1 MGEVA
6 GRSGAGKD
14 GNAERSTFKLKERDV
29 DKRRRE
35 AFTLMEM
42 MVVIGMLGVLM
53 GVTFSGV
60 GQAQRRARV
69 AKANAEVRELVNA
82 ILAYEAAEESLPVT
96 PDPVDATDAALADLL
111 GNSGGPVYLNV
122 PMSGG
127 KFLDPWGTPYRFRI
141 GLEQESGDMENF
153 SATVTF
159 PNRQRNLRW

>member
-1 MGEVA
+1 
-6 GRSGAGKD
+6 
-14 GNAERSTFKLKERDV
+14 V

-53 GVTFSGV
+53 GVTFTGI
-60 GQAQRRARV
+60 GQARTRARV

-82 ILAYEAAEESLPVT
+82 LLAYEAAEQELPVT
-96 PDPVDATDAALADLL
+96 PNPVDATETALADLL

-122 PMSGG
+122 PMNGG

-141 GLEQESGDMENF
+141 GLKQESGSKEKF

-159 PNRQRNLRW
+159 PNRHRHVRW

>member
-1 MGEVA
+1 M
-6 GRSGAGKD
+6 
-14 GNAERSTFKLKERDV
+14 

-53 GVTFSGV
+53 GVTFSGI
-60 GQAQRRARV
+60 GQARTRARV

-96 PDPVDATDAALADLL
+96 QGPVDATETALADLL

-122 PMSGG
+122 PVKGA
-127 KFLDPWGTPYRFRI
+127 FLDPWGKPYRFRI
-141 GLEQESGDMENF
+141 GLEQESGEEEKF

-159 PNRQRNLRW
+159 PNRHRNVRW